1 MNEILLDGK
10 SLYYPGD
17 TINAV
22 TEAIITEALNDSGYM
37 DITVPPTNPL
47 YDYIYERKSVIEVKK
62 NSFIIWEGEVVD
74 ISENMKKENK
84 LYVVGVMSYLNDSV
98 QEKKEYLNKTAI
110 QILGELV
117 NEHNNQVESRKHF
130 VLGVVT
136 IDVPEGIMNLETNF
150 ESTLSVIREKICNEY
165 GGYIRIRWVDGIRYL
180 DIVKIEDYGNTC
192 LQPIQFGRNLLD
204 YAKNLSASSIV
215 TCVVPLGAEAEDGN
229 FLTIKSVNNGQSYV
243 FNQEAVDSFGW
254 IRKAVKFKDITE
266 AQALFEAGEKW
277 LAQNQYA
284 KLAIEVNAVDLSLL
298 KANIDSFN
306 LGDYVN
312 AKAKPFGLDAWYY
325 IRKKVTDLLHPD
337 KNTITIGDTILK
349 SYTQQI
355 QQEVGNIEK
364 EIPSA
369 SKILLAA
376 KQNASNLIKSATNGY
391 IVLNMD
397 ENGNPEELLVMDIP
411 DIETAKKI
419 WRWNINGLGYSSTG
433 YDGEYGTA
441 MTMDGA
447 IVADFITAGTMY
459 ADRIKGGTLTL
470 GGTDNNNGVLSV
482 LDKNGKEVGRWDNS
496 GILLPPG
503 TRLAWSQITGTDD
516 IANKNDIPTNISQL
530 NNDAHY
536 ATTGQIPTNTSQ
548 LNNDSNFATEGQIPT
563 STSQL
568 KNDSGY
574 ATTDDIPKN
583 TSDLNNDSNFATV
596 NQIPTDNSQLK
607 NGAGYATEEQIPTN
621 NNQLENGA
629 GYTTMT
635 DVEEKGYQN
644 ASQVT
649 QITKDT
655 VTTEY
660 VNALKIKAES
670 VDAENITGKTISG
683 KKIKGSSLETAA
695 DYQDTTISINN
706 YGIRR
711 NLLNENDEIVSY
723 VKYPLIYVDSY
734 KFILST
740 ETSHTFKLPDV
751 FKVVSFKAYAFLSN
765 IDYFD
770 DNARLL
776 LGRFGCNIT
785 KDGENGAVTITPH
798 TEVYNDS
805 NNSYVRAYFTYT
817 IIVIGD

>member
-62 NSFIIWEGEVVD
+62 NSSIIWEGEVVD

-136 IDVPEGIMNLETNF
+136 IDVPDGIMNLETNF

-180 DIVKIEDYGNTC
+180 DIVKIEDYGNIC

-229 FLTIKSVNNGQSYV
+229 FLTIKSVNNGLGYI
-243 FNQEAVDSFGW
+243 FNQEAVNSFGW

-266 AQALFEAGEKW
+266 AQALLEAGEKW

-284 KLAIEVNAVDLSLL
+284 KLTIEVNAVDLSLL
-298 KANIDSFN
+298 KANMDSFN

-355 QQEVGNIEK
+355 QQEIGSVEK
-364 EIPSA
+364 EIPSTT
-369 SKILLAA
+369 KILLAA
-376 KQNASNLIKSATNGY
+376 KQNASNLIKSATTGY
-391 IVLNMD
+391 IVLNPD
-397 ENGNPEELLVMDIP
+397 ENGNPKELLIMDTP

-419 WRWNINGLGYSSTG
+419 WRLNINGFGYSANG

-441 MTMDGA
+441 ITMDGA

-459 ADRIKGGTLTL
+459 ADRIKGGTLAL
-470 GGTDNNNGVLSV
+470 GGKNNTNGILSV

-496 GILLPPG
+496 GILFPPG
-503 TRLAWSQITGTDD
+503 TKIAWTQIDD
-516 IANKNDIPTNISQL
+516 A
-530 NNDAHY
+530 
-536 ATTGQIPTNTSQ
+536 
-548 LNNDSNFATEGQIPT
+548 
-563 STSQL
+563 
-568 KNDSGY
+568 
-574 ATTDDIPKN
+574 
-583 TSDLNNDSNFATV
+583 
-596 NQIPTDNSQLK
+596 
-607 NGAGYATEEQIPTN
+607 EEQ
-621 NNQLENGA
+621 
-629 GYTTMT
+629 
-635 DVEEKGYQN
+635 
-644 ASQVT
+644 VT
-649 QITKDT
+649 VITKDT

-660 VNALKIKAES
+660 VNSLKIKAGS
-670 VDAENITGKTISG
+670 VDAENISGTKISGKTIEG
-683 KKIKGSSLETAA
+683 GNIKIGSNFEVDPLGNVEANSLTSTNAKITGGEIAGFSISGSSIRKSKT
-695 DYQDTTISINN
+695 SINDN
-706 YGIRR
+706 SSGIYIGTDGI
-711 NLLNENDEIVSY
+711 NIGYNSA
-723 VKYPLIYVDSY
+723 
-734 KFILST
+734 
-740 ETSHTFKLPDV
+740 
-751 FKVVSFKAYAFLSN
+751 FKVTDQGDVTIGPIGSLT
-765 IDYFD
+765 IDYRTKLTFSSGYNSIEYD
-770 DNARLL
+770 GIY
-776 LGRFGCNIT
+776 LGSDRAT
-785 KDGENGAVTITPH
+785 HLKSGELKIGGS
-798 TEVYNDS
+798 YN
-805 NNSYVRAYFTYT
+805 YYT
-817 IIVIGD
+817 IITQNKITFGSGSDAYIVKGSTNMIAIASTTTSLFNSVILGGSSGKVGFFSNAGSTKKSVSTITSTSSATASTNATKINEIINALKAYNLI